1 MLPWLQQLINQQ
13 HIQKQKLIQPWMY
26 KLIKQQHIQKNTSD
40 SALVAKTANQ
50 STAYTTAEVYLF
62 DAKANQ
68 ATTYTNNGC

>member
-1 MLPWLQQLINQQ
+1 
-13 HIQKQKLIQPWMY
+13 MY
-26 KLIKQQHIQKNTSD
+26 KLIQATTYTKNTSD